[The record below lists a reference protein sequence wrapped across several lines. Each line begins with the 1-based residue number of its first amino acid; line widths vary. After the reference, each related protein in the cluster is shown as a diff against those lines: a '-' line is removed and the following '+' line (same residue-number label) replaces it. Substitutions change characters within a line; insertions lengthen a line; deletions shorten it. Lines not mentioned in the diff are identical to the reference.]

1 MKGRIYDPVKSE
13 IYLKTSV
20 NTQKITLVLH
30 FEKKDLF
37 NKILKEILN
46 NRTRKYAVA
55 GVWKS
60 DKVDRAKVEIK
71 GGKQIWMVE
80 KQKH

>member
-1 MKGRIYDPVKSE
+1 MLCPIGQSNEKPPLQALAKWWEYVTR
-13 IYLKTSV
+13 L
-20 NTQKITLVLH
+20 Q
-30 FEKKDLF
+30 KKDLF